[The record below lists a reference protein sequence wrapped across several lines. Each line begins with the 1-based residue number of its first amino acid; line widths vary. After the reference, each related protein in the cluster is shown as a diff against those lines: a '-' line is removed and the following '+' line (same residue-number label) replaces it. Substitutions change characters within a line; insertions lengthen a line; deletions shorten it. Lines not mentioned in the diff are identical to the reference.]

1 MTIGNIPKEIRRKP
15 SCRAYILLGY
25 LPTTRLV
32 NEPNKAS
39 RRRQLANLYHACMS
53 LILHP
58 LKSAGESGVFMTT
71 GDGFT
76 HRAHPLL
83 ACFVGDY
90 PEQVLTTATFTGEY
104 PICPT
109 PRDEIGKYD
118 RNVPVVLRE
127 LEHVLDALDSF
138 DEDPAG
144 FLQACEAVGVK
155 PIVDPFWKDLP
166 YAHIYR
172 SITSDTLHQLYQG
185 IVKHVISWIV
195 KACGATEIDVRCRR
209 MPPNHNI
216 HNFMK
221 GISTL
226 SRVTGQEHDHMCRIL
241 LGLVIDIPLP
251 GGLSNV
257 RLLRAVRALLD
268 FVYLSR
274 YPVHTDETL
283 ELLEDSLA
291 RFHDAKKIF
300 VDLGIRDSFNIP
312 KLHSMRHYMMF
323 IQLYGTTDNFD
334 TAYTERLHIDFAK
347 DAYAATNHKDE
358 FTQMAKWLER
368 KEKMFR
374 HEQYIKWR
382 EDGSPISSA
391 RVEWQPPGLEVD
403 RRLHMTKFPTI
414 RAVPVDRLVEI
425 YGATYFR
432 PALAR
437 FIALA
442 NDPSL
447 SRAQLEA
454 KLRSIRM
461 PFRSVPVW
469 HRIKYT
475 RKDPVSSIT
484 TTADSI
490 HVRPSAT
497 DSHGR
502 RVPGRF
508 DTALVNDGMGKDTGI
523 EGKSF
528 DAFVSVHWDNLFI
541 PVTDSQGTVLVA
553 CEWSS
558 RYQKRLATSHL
569 AVESLYLSTWL
580 ILSGILLSP
589 IHPIATT
596 SCTKFHRFETKMV
609 DTSVVSSLLQ
619 TYGVAYIFF
628 QNSARLHLRNGLV
641 AMFLTRV
648 LHFL

>member
-1 MTIGNIPKEIRRKP
+1 
-15 SCRAYILLGY
+15 
-25 LPTTRLV
+25 
-32 NEPNKAS
+32 
-39 RRRQLANLYHACMS
+39 
-53 LILHP
+53 
-58 LKSAGESGVFMTT
+58 MTT

-90 PEQVLTTATFTGEY
+90 PEQVLTTATFTGEC

-109 PRDEIGKYD
+109 PRDEIGEYD
-118 RNVPVVLRE
+118 HDIPVVLRE

-185 IVKHVISWIV
+185 VVKHVVSWIA
-195 KACGATEIDVRCRR
+195 KACEAIEVDARCRR

-216 HNFMK
+216 HSFMK
-221 GISTL
+221 GISSL
-226 SRVTGQEHDHMCRIL
+226 SRVTGQEHDQMCRIL
-241 LGLVIDIPLP
+241 LGLVIDNPLP
-251 GGLSNV
+251 GGLSNA

-268 FVYLSR
+268 FVYLAW

-283 ELLEDSLA
+283 ERLEDALA
-291 RFHDAKKIF
+291 RFHDAKDIF

-312 KLHSMRHYMMF
+312 KLHSMRHYVMF
-323 IQLYGTTDNFD
+323 IKLYGTTDNFD

-347 DAYAATNHKDE
+347 DAYSATNHKDE
-358 FTQMAKWLER
+358 FTQMATWLER

-382 EDGSPISSA
+382 EDGSPILVQA
-391 RVEWQPPGLEVD
+391 EWQPPGLELD
-403 RRLHMTKFPTI
+403 RRLHMTKFPTV
-414 RAVPVDRLVEI
+414 RAVPVDQLVEI

-454 KLRSIRM
+454 KLQSIRIL
-461 PFRSVPVW
+461 FRSVPVW
-469 HRIKYT
+469 HRIKYL
-475 RKDPVSSIT
+475 REDPVSSAT

-490 HVRPSAT
+490 HVRPSTT

-508 DTALVNDGMGKDTGI
+508 DTALVNEGTGEATGI
-523 EGKSF
+523 EGK
-528 DAFVSVHWDNLFI
+528 
-541 PVTDSQGTVLVA
+541 LV
-553 CEWSS
+553 
-558 RYQKRLATSHL
+558 
-569 AVESLYLSTWL
+569 
-580 ILSGILLSP
+580 
-589 IHPIATT
+589 
-596 SCTKFHRFETKMV
+596 
-609 DTSVVSSLLQ
+609 
-619 TYGVAYIFF
+619 
-628 QNSARLHLRNGLV
+628 
-641 AMFLTRV
+641 RV
-648 LHFL
+648 FALG